1 VYRCNG
7 PPPVFSPNGRYL
19 ATAVDFRLVVRD
31 VDTLNV
37 VHLFSCLDK
46 IQHIEWAADSD
57 YLLCGLY
64 RRAMV
69 QAWSVQQPD
78 WTCKIDE
85 GPAGI
90 AHARWTPDGRQI
102 LTYAFPPSS
111 TVTTLRPLLP
121 RSTQAGTANNS
132 WVCRRRQRRPPGGC
146 WQAVVARR
154 PCVAAAAARSTL
166 GSLPPWR
173 ALAATDGEAT
183 RRGCGGGG
191 GLGRLAAWLISTSA

>member
-1 VYRCNG
+1 MTCVILRCGGADFSEVYRGNG
-7 PPPVFSPNGRYL
+7 PPPAFSPNGRYL

-37 VHLFSCLDK
+37 VQLFSCLDK

-102 LTYAFPPSS
+102 ITC
-111 TVTTLRPLLP
+111 VTP
-121 RSTQAGTANNS
+121 
-132 WVCRRRQRRPPGGC
+132 
-146 WQAVVARR
+146 
-154 PCVAAAAARSTL
+154 
-166 GSLPPWR
+166 SLPPPSPTAVER
-173 ALAATDGEAT
+173 T
-183 RRGCGGGG
+183 GCAQPCE
-191 GLGRLAAWLISTSA
+191 RQAHS